1 MNFLSPFSLS
11 IYAIVALALFGLP
24 IGYSMIVATILYLLL
39 MGIDL
44 ATAAEQI
51 MNGMLNS
58 YVLLA
63 VPLFLF
69 FFRGPLG

>member
-39 MGIDL
+39 MGVDL
-44 ATAAEQI
+44 ANAAEQI
-51 MNGMLNS
+51 LR
-58 YVLLA
+58 
-63 VPLFLF
+63 P
-69 FFRGPLG
+69 R